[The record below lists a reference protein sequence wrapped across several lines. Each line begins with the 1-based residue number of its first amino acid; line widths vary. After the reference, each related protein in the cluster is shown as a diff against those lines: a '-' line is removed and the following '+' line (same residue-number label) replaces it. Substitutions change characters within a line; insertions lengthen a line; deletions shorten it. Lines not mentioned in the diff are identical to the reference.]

1 MRYQDKKRQLRMNR
15 KQRSAVMQRFIR
27 ERPTSEQY
35 TEACQWASARA
46 STIHHRWA
54 IDGSVVAFSPLISCA
69 IFPGAL
75 DCRPLPAPLPQRLD
89 APFHHSSPQ
98 SRGWPVTS
106 RRKERRKTRRAD
118 RRPGYSASSSET
130 ETTLAGTV
138 DDRGKRRV
146 RELSKPIR
154 STRATCW
161 AEVTTTGPK
170 TWNIPEHT
178 GGGRGLLRRPDRS
191 VAAWHEVVRCVPAD
205 RATPRHAVP
214 ARQDCPIH
222 GTAGAGRRPGST
234 RAASTRLHQPEQP
247 SLRRA

>member
-1 MRYQDKKRQLRMNR
+1 MPRGRTSRSGAGTPETRDAEAKPRQNSGWCGAMRYQDKKRQLRMNR

-75 DCRPLPAPLPQRLD
+75 DCGPLPAPLPQRLD
-89 APFHHSSPQ
+89 PPFHHSSPQ
-98 SRGWPVTS
+98 SRGWPATS
-106 RRKERRKTRRAD
+106 PRKERRKTRRAD
-118 RRPGYSASSSET
+118 RRSGYSASSSET

-138 DDRGKRRV
+138 DDRGQRCV

-161 AEVTTTGPK
+161 AEVTTTGAQ
-170 TWNIPEHT
+170 NLEHSGT
-178 GGGRGLLRRPDRS
+178 HRRRSRLAAPPGPQRRGL
-191 VAAWHEVVRCVPAD
+191 A
-205 RATPRHAVP
+205 
-214 ARQDCPIH
+214 
-222 GTAGAGRRPGST
+222 
-234 RAASTRLHQPEQP
+234 
-247 SLRRA
+247 